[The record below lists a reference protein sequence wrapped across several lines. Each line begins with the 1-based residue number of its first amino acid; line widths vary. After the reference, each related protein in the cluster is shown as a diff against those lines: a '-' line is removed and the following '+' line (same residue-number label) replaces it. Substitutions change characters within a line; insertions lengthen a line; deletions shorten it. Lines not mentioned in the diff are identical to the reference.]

1 MAPARLP
8 DYSAM
13 GFKDIVMKLDGAV
26 AVILINRPK
35 Q

>member
-1 MAPARLP
+1 MTPVRLP
-8 DYSAM
+8 DYNAM
-13 GFKDIVMKLDGAV
+13 NFKDIVMTLDGGV